1 MSGIISGAGAA
12 LRAPLSPTAT
22 ALLALLVLLAA
33 FGVIVLL
40 ARLERRRE
48 AELQTLAAIAQA
60 VFAAADDPAEIAE
73 AAYVHCAR
81 LLSTDFFQ
89 LGMFQGDLYRTL
101 IWVRDGSRVHN
112 REFQLDAEHEG
123 LVGYVRRTGEPLLV
137 TDFRRAGNLPAY
149 PSYSADDPP
158 ASGLFVP
165 LAVENT
171 VVGIMAVQSRRVGA
185 FRRRELLL
193 MRALAGSVA
202 SSLAAMTWR
211 GQVRSRDRQIALVE
225 EVAALLTPLQ
235 PLSDVLPDVAS
246 RIQRQLEAGMVAVF
260 ELSGDQ
266 TTAMATSGRPDTRS
280 LEQAAIRSIVQEA
293 AASRALISRSRESG
307 GAPSSSPHLTW
318 ECVCPLRVQD
328 RVLGVLYVSR
338 RNERFR
344 RADRRLIE
352 VVSNQLALAFL
363 EAANYNQQQEEAW
376 FTTVLLEVARH
387 AAQPGDVTVALQ
399 AVLHLTTLLAGAG
412 WTLLLTIDPVSGA
425 LVVRTGAGLRRFAM
439 DALTE
444 ELFSPESFQL
454 GTPPSDQEPIAL
466 RLPPVVAAATGS
478 ARAQGSILTDGTRLL
493 GLLLLE
499 GEEIEPRRRSLIAGI
514 ARQISLRLENAALV
528 EQAAVRLSLERELE
542 TARAIQQSFLPGG
555 PPEHDGWKVGAYWR
569 AARSVGGD
577 FYDFIRL
584 PSGPSGA
591 RWGLAIAD
599 VSDKGVPAALYMALT
614 RTLLRSIATADPSPA
629 GTLARLNNLLLNE
642 TRGDMFVSV
651 WYGIW
656 EPERGRVIYANAGH
670 NPPILFEKD
679 ELGIALRTHQTVLGV
694 LPDVPYEEAEV
705 DLAPG
710 SMLLLYTDGVS
721 EAPGQAGEQF
731 GMHRIENTVLGLTR
745 WDPDTVL
752 SALAERVAAFSGLPD
767 PQDDLTIVCLH
778 RL

>member
-1 MSGIISGAGAA
+1 MSGIVSNVGPA
-12 LRAPLSPTAT
+12 LRAPLSSTAT

-33 FGVIVLL
+33 VGVVILL

-48 AELQTLAAIAQA
+48 AELQTLAALAQA
-60 VFAAADDPAEIAE
+60 VFAASDDPAEIAE
-73 AAYVHCAR
+73 AAYVHTAR

-89 LGMFQGDLYRTL
+89 LGMFQGDVYRTL

-112 REFQLDAEHEG
+112 REFLLDAEHGG
-123 LVGYVRRTGEPLLV
+123 LVGYIRRTGEPLLV
-137 TDFRRAGNLPAY
+137 TDFRRAGDLPVY
-149 PSYSADDPP
+149 PSYSAEDPP
-158 ASGLFVP
+158 ASGVFVP
-165 LAVENT
+165 LSVENT
-171 VVGIMAVQSRRVGA
+171 VVGVLAVQSRKVGA

-193 MRALAGSVA
+193 LRALAGSVA
-202 SSLAAMTWR
+202 SSLAAITWR

-235 PLSDVLPDVAS
+235 PLSDVLPEVAS
-246 RIQRQLEAGMVAVF
+246 RIQRQLEAGIVAVF

-266 TTAMATSGRPDTRS
+266 TTALATSGRPETRS
-280 LEQAAIRSIVQEA
+280 LEQAAIRSLVYEA
-293 AASRALISRSRESG
+293 AESRTLVSRSRESAG
-307 GAPSSSPHLTW
+307 SPSGPPHLTW

-344 RADRRLIE
+344 RADRRLVE

-387 AAQPGDVTVALQ
+387 AARPGDVTIALE
-399 AVLHLTTLLAGAG
+399 AVLHLTTLLAGAR
-412 WTLLLTIDPVSGA
+412 WTLLLTVDPLSGA
-425 LVVRTGAGLRRFAM
+425 LSVGASSGLRRFAL
-439 DALTE
+439 DALTG

-454 GTPPSDQEPIAL
+454 EAAISDEEPRAL
-466 RLPPVVAAATGS
+466 ALPPVIATATGS
-478 ARAQGSILTDGTRLL
+478 ARALGSVLTDGTRLL

-499 GEEIEPRRRSLIAGI
+499 GEEIETRRRSLIAGI
-514 ARQISLRLENAALV
+514 ARQITLRLENAALV
-528 EQAAVRLSLERELE
+528 ERAAVRISLERELE

-584 PSGPSGA
+584 PAGPSGP

-614 RTLLRSIATADPSPA
+614 RTLLRTVAATDPSPA
-629 GTLARLNNLLLNE
+629 ATLTRLNHLLLND

-656 EPERGRVIYANAGH
+656 EPERGRVTYANAGH
-670 NPPILFEKD
+670 NPPILFEQD
-679 ELGIALRTHQTVLGV
+679 EQGVVLHSHQMVLGV
-694 LPDVPYEEAEV
+694 LPEVQYEESEV
-705 DLAPG
+705 ELAPG

-721 EAPGQAGEQF
+721 EAPGKAGEQF
-731 GMHRIENTVLGLTR
+731 GMHRIENTVLGLTH

-752 SALAERVAAFSGLPD
+752 AALADRVAAFSGLPD